1 MTCWALKSQ
10 FYKNHIQPPMDSQAR
25 IILHKISEIK
35 PSTRDTAQHRA
46 EGAFKFYLQQKMRV
60 FQLELKRYFF

>member
-1 MTCWALKSQ
+1 
-10 FYKNHIQPPMDSQAR
+10 MDSQDK

-46 EGAFKFYLQQKMRV
+46 EGAFKFYLQKKIRV
-60 FQLELKRYFF
+60 FQF

>member
-1 MTCWALKSQ
+1 
-10 FYKNHIQPPMDSQAR
+10 MDSQAR

-60 FQLELKRYFF
+60 FQLELKRYFFLALFGKRNLIFALLK

>member
-1 MTCWALKSQ
+1 
-10 FYKNHIQPPMDSQAR
+10 MDSQDK

-46 EGAFKFYLQQKMRV
+46 EGAFKFSLQKKIRV
-60 FQLELKRYFF
+60 FQFIEL

>member
-1 MTCWALKSQ
+1 M
-10 FYKNHIQPPMDSQAR
+10 

-46 EGAFKFYLQQKMRV
+46 EGAFKVYLFAEKNPSISA
-60 FQLELKRYFF
+60 F